1 MTRVFGALR
10 YRLFFLGMA
19 VSLCPFAARPGT
31 ALAQDAEPPASTP
44 QPAVTP
50 PKLLESHEAVYPP
63 GALAAGIEGVVGLRL
78 TISKTGEVLKAEV
91 VEPAGHGFDEAA
103 LQAVSTFR
111 FEPGQ
116 KGSVPVAARILFRFP
131 FKLPAQPKPAAD
143 SAPKP
148 AGEPKENPSPTA
160 DSTPKAPSAP
170 IPSPTPETSPK
181 SAENAGAD
189 GQKVVEILVQG
200 EQTEPARLKES
211 AEAVR
216 VVDTHRAKQQS
227 RDLGQVLSGVEGV
240 AVRRSGGLGSF
251 TRFSLNGLYDNQI
264 RFFIDGV
271 PVDIAGFPEGIA
283 NVPVNLVDHIE
294 IYRGVLPVR
303 FGADA
308 LGGAVNL
315 VPQRLTDS
323 NAYLSFQR
331 GSYGTYRVAST
342 LGYHHR
348 PSGLAVGASGF
359 FDDARND
366 YLIDVEIAD
375 KSGQVLPAVIRRFH
389 DHYRSYGGLLHVALV
404 GKPWA
409 ERLSLQLFGLNYDK
423 EIQHDAVM
431 KKPIAEATYGASTLG
446 ATLRYEQS
454 FSPKLSLAAVASAG
468 RRTLRFIDVSQYN
481 YDWLGNRLRK
491 KNIPGELFRE
501 PHDATIWQDSLFGR
515 ASLEYRIRPEHIV
528 RGASTARFTGRTGTD
543 TATKTQGDI
552 DPLSGA
558 RNVFTLVSGVE
569 YEVNAFRLNEKKDL
583 GDKPYNPSTDNR
595 LQNLIALKHYFYDAS
610 ATDVPVGLSVQ
621 DLDAS
626 GHRFGIGDSLRL
638 RIIKYLSAKASYELA
653 TRIPTVDELFGDSL
667 YIIPNVEVLPE
678 TSHNANAGIVLETRR
693 TPAGNFTFEAD
704 WFLRNIDNLIVAL
717 AESTGAI
724 QYKNVAGAKIWG
736 IEGSL
741 QWISPGSWVVLEGN
755 ATWQDARNVSKGGTF
770 QDFDGERIPN
780 RPWIFGNWSARVQWR
795 NILTSDDGIS
805 PFYSGRYVHEF
816 FRNWEGIG
824 DKDFKATVPTQVSHT
839 MGVSYWNSTPAR
851 TSITFEIDNLTD
863 ARLYDF
869 FGVQKP
875 GRAYSVKV
883 TGEL

>member
-1 MTRVFGALR
+1 MIKVCGAFRTGLV
-10 YRLFFLGMA
+10 LG
-19 VSLCPFAARPGT
+19 SLGLLWPLIGVPPSPAF
-31 ALAQDAEPPASTP
+31 AQDSTP
-44 QPAVTP
+44 ANNPPNPAITP
-50 PKLLESHEAVYPP
+50 PKLVERKDAAYPP
-63 GALAAGIEGVVGLRL
+63 AALAAGIEGVVGLRL

-91 VEPAGHGFDEAA
+91 VEAAGNGFDEAA
-103 LQAVSTFR
+103 VEAVLTFR
-111 FEPGQ
+111 FEPAR
-116 KGSVPVAARILFRFP
+116 KGLDPIGTRILFRYS
-131 FKLPAQPKPAAD
+131 FKLPAAQPPVSSPSSQAPEANQQQPVPNAGNTAAPVNG
-143 SAPKP
+143 AVKTAEP
-148 AGEPKENPSPTA
+148 AG
-160 DSTPKAPSAP
+160 KASGGGNTGESAQN
-170 IPSPTPETSPK
+170 T
-181 SAENAGAD
+181 
-189 GQKVVEILVQG
+189 VEIVVLG
-200 EQTEPARLKES
+200 EQSEPARLKES
-211 AEAVR
+211 AEAVK

-227 RDLGQVLSGVEGV
+227 SDLGQVLSGVEGV

-271 PVDIAGFPEGIA
+271 PMDIAGFPEGIA

-294 IYRGVLPVR
+294 LFRGVLPVR

-315 VPQRLTDS
+315 VTQKLSDS

-331 GSYGTYRVAST
+331 GSYGTYRTAAT

-348 PSGLAVGASGF
+348 PSGIVIGGSGF

-375 KSGQVLPAVIRRFH
+375 KSGQVLPAVVRRFH
-389 DHYRSYGGLLHVALV
+389 DHYRSYGGIFQVALV

-431 KKPIAEATYGASTLG
+431 KKPIAEATNGAGTLG
-446 ATLRYEQS
+446 ATLRYEQPLS
-454 FSPKLSLAAVASAG
+454 KELSLATVASVG
-468 RRTLRFIDVSQYN
+468 RKTIRFVDLSNYT

-491 KNIPGELFRE
+491 KNVPGELSRE
-501 PHDATIWQDSLFGR
+501 PHDSTIWQDSLFGR
-515 ASLEYRIRPEHIV
+515 ASLDYRLKPEHV
-528 RGASTARFTGRTGTD
+528 LSAAMTARYIGRAGQD
-543 TATKTQGDI
+543 TATKTQGNT
-552 DPLSGA
+552 DPLAGGRS
-558 RNVFTLVSGVE
+558 VFTLISGIE
-569 YEVNAFRLNEKKDL
+569 YELNAFRLRTDREPGPKT
-583 GDKPYNPSTDNR
+583 YNPSADNR
-595 LQNLIALKHYFYDAS
+595 LQNLIALKHYFYDAQ
-610 ATDVPVGLSVQ
+610 ATNVPVGLSVQ

-626 GHRFGIGDSLRL
+626 GHRFGIGDSLRF
-638 RIIKYLSAKASYELA
+638 RFFKYLSAKASYELA
-653 TRIPTVDELFGDSL
+653 TRIPSVDELFGDSL

-678 TSHNANAGIVLETRR
+678 TSHNANAGLLLETRR
-693 TPAGNFTFEAD
+693 TPAGNFTVAAD

-736 IEGSL
+736 IEGSF
-741 QWISPGSWVVLEGN
+741 QWISPGSWVIIDGN
-755 ATWQDARNVSKGGTF
+755 ATWQDARNVSKSGTF

-780 RPWIFGNWSARVQWR
+780 RPWLFGNWSARLQWL
-795 NILTSDDGIS
+795 NILTSDDGLA

-824 DKDFKATVPTQVSHT
+824 DKDFKAAVDAQISHNF
-839 MGVSYWNSTPAR
+839 GISYWNSTPMR
-851 TSITFEIDNLTD
+851 TSITFEVENMTD